1 MTPEIAKKLLPLV
14 NVKRNLDAL
23 EMYMESR
30 ITATHRSMEQ
40 GDDMKAV
47 YQAQGAIQELRR
59 FRTLRDEVIVKAE
72 NK

>member
-30 ITATHRSMEQ
+30 ITDMHRNMEQ

-59 FRTLRDEVIVKAE
+59 LRTLRDEVISKAVA
-72 NK
+72 

>member
-30 ITATHRSMEQ
+30 ITDMHRNMEQ

-59 FRTLRDEVIVKAE
+59 LRTLRDEVISKAAA
-72 NK
+72 

>member
-30 ITATHRSMEQ
+30 ITDMHRNMEQ
-40 GDDMKAV
+40 GEDMKAI
-47 YQAQGAIQELRR
+47 YQAQGAIKELRR
-59 FRTLRDEVIVKAE
+59 LRTLRDEVISKAAA
-72 NK
+72 

>member
-30 ITATHRSMEQ
+30 ITDMHRNMEQ
-40 GDDMKAV
+40 GEDMKTI
-47 YQAQGAIQELRR
+47 YQAQGAIKELRR
-59 FRTLRDEVIVKAE
+59 LRTLRDEVISKAAA
-72 NK
+72 

>member
-30 ITATHRSMEQ
+30 ITDMHRNMEQ
-40 GDDMKAV
+40 GDDMKAM

-59 FRTLRDEVIVKAE
+59 LRTLRDEVISRAAA
-72 NK
+72 

>member
-1 MTPEIAKKLLPLV
+1 MTPEVAKKLLPLV

-30 ITATHRSMEQ
+30 ITDMHRNMEQ
-40 GDDMKAV
+40 GDDMKAM

-59 FRTLRDEVIVKAE
+59 LRTLRDEVISKAAA
-72 NK
+72 

>member
-30 ITATHRSMEQ
+30 ITDMHRNMEQ
-40 GDDMKAV
+40 GEDMKAI
-47 YQAQGAIQELRR
+47 YQAQGALKELRR
-59 FRTLRDEVIVKAE
+59 LRTLRDEVISKAAA
-72 NK
+72 

>member
-30 ITATHRSMEQ
+30 ITDMHRNMEQ
-40 GDDMKAV
+40 GDDMKAM
-47 YQAQGAIQELRR
+47 YQAQGAIKELRR
-59 FRTLRDEVIVKAE
+59 LRTLRDEVISKAAA
-72 NK
+72 

>member
-14 NVKRNLDAL
+14 NFKRNLDAL

-30 ITATHRSMEQ
+30 ITDMHRNMEQ
-40 GDDMKAV
+40 GDDMKAM

-59 FRTLRDEVIVKAE
+59 LRTLRDEVISKAAA
-72 NK
+72 

>member
-30 ITATHRSMEQ
+30 ITDMHRNMEQ
-40 GDDMKAV
+40 GDDMKAM

-59 FRTLRDEVIVKAE
+59 LRTLRDEVISKAAA
-72 NK
+72 

>member
-30 ITATHRSMEQ
+30 ITDMHRNMEQ
-40 GDDMKAV
+40 GEDMKAI
-47 YQAQGAIQELRR
+47 YQAQGAIKELRR
-59 FRTLRDEVIVKAE
+59 LRTLRDEVISKAAS
-72 NK
+72 

>member
-30 ITATHRSMEQ
+30 ITDMHRNMEQ
-40 GDDMKAV
+40 GDDMKAM

-59 FRTLRDEVIVKAE
+59 LRTLRDEVISKAVA
-72 NK
+72 

>member
-30 ITATHRSMEQ
+30 ITGKHRNMEQ
-40 GDDMKAV
+40 GDDMKAM

-59 FRTLRDEVIVKAE
+59 LRTLRDEVISKAAA
-72 NK
+72 

>member
-1 MTPEIAKKLLPLV
+1 MTPEVAKKLLPLV

-30 ITATHRSMEQ
+30 ITDMHRNMEQ

-59 FRTLRDEVIVKAE
+59 LRTLRDEVISKAAA
-72 NK
+72 

>member
-30 ITATHRSMEQ
+30 ITDMHRNMEQ
-40 GDDMKAV
+40 GEDMKAM
-47 YQAQGAIQELRR
+47 YQAQGAIKELRR
-59 FRTLRDEVIVKAE
+59 LRTLRDEVISKAAA
-72 NK
+72 

>member
-30 ITATHRSMEQ
+30 ITDMHRNMEQ

-59 FRTLRDEVIVKAE
+59 LRTLRDEVISKAAS
-72 NK
+72 

>member
-30 ITATHRSMEQ
+30 ITDMHRNMEQ
-40 GDDMKAV
+40 GEDMKAM
-47 YQAQGAIQELRR
+47 YQAQGAIKELRR
-59 FRTLRDEVIVKAE
+59 LRTLRDEVISKAVA
-72 NK
+72 

>member
-30 ITATHRSMEQ
+30 ITDMHRNMEQ
-40 GDDMKAV
+40 GEDMKAM
-47 YQAQGAIQELRR
+47 YQAQGAIKELRR
-59 FRTLRDEVIVKAE
+59 LRTLRDEVIAKAAA
-72 NK
+72 

>member
-30 ITATHRSMEQ
+30 ITDMHRNMEQ
-40 GDDMKAV
+40 GDDMKAM

-59 FRTLRDEVIVKAE
+59 LRTLRDEVISKAAP
-72 NK
+72 

>member
-30 ITATHRSMEQ
+30 ITDMHRNMEQ
-40 GDDMKAV
+40 GDDMKAM
-47 YQAQGAIQELRR
+47 YQAQGAIKELRR
-59 FRTLRDEVIVKAE
+59 LRTLRDEVISKAVA
-72 NK
+72 